1 MTRHQTLAQRFVRD
15 ERGVIALTFVV
26 TFSFLLAG
34 SLIVF
39 DIMRYN
45 VAQARVQN
53 ALDTAVI
60 SAGRKLANYKSTGY
74 GDYDPGQ
81 AWRDDATQYFNANLP
96 DGFLGLKLPA
106 SGEEG
111 ALTITY
117 SEDRVNADGTAVSD
131 GQFLSAQRISM
142 SISGKL
148 PLLSAGY
155 VDQTSMNLGARNWA
169 MRRVRNDLEL
179 VLALDNTG
187 SMSSDGK
194 MALLKTSS
202 QSLID
207 TVMAAAAAGGQGTG
221 GASGAYIGIVPFTD
235 AVNVRGIPTAKG
247 WLDVQPM
254 QQNYIDNT
262 WTGCIVEPGPTSG
275 SWSNANK
282 LPAEHLTPAAKFKPL
297 LSTYSFAYKP
307 DVMNA
312 RDSGSDKATFRYLV
326 QDTASGSDGFVFG
339 APSNLSQD
347 RRIKATIGDNGWNNS
362 SKSKDF
368 NLNIAVES
376 LYCPQASALF
386 LSKNQ
391 TALTSAVNAMN
402 PNGGTGI
409 PSGLLWAWRM
419 LSPDWRG
426 ATGWGDTDLP
436 RDGDSKLRKVI
447 VLLSDGD
454 NAGNGVVRRQ
464 SDSQSDPT
472 NSRSSWKN
480 AVEVAKLTYAYKKCT
495 KTNWF
500 GSKCDE
506 YSDPIQ
512 VPAEPVSVSLPYD
525 NKYTYGYSFYQC
537 PINGLLSVDPQQIT
551 KGNYDNS
558 CSTSTGTV
566 NSVVTGYGSLSND
579 ATFDDYMAQLCSNIK
594 NDNPPDHPNN
604 ITIYTLT
611 LGRSVS
617 SAAKAIMRTCASDP
631 GTYFDVSNADDL
643 PKAFEEI
650 AGALTE
656 LRLTN
661 DPNAGT

>member
-1 MTRHQTLAQRFVRD
+1 MTRHQNLAQRLARD

-60 SAGRKLANYKSTGY
+60 AAGRKLANYKSTGY

-81 AWRDDATQYFNANLP
+81 AWRDDAKQYFDSNLP

-131 GQFLSAQRISM
+131 GTYLSAQRISM

-169 MRRVRNDLEL
+169 VRRVRNDLEL

-187 SMSSDGK
+187 SMSSGGK
-194 MALLKTSS
+194 MTLLKTSS
-202 QSLID
+202 KTLIS
-207 TVMAAAAAGGQGTG
+207 TVMAAAAAGGQADA

-235 AVNVRGIPTAKG
+235 TVNVSGIPTAKG

-254 QQNYIDNT
+254 QKNYIDNT
-262 WTGCIVEPGPTSG
+262 WTGCIVEPGPASG
-275 SWSNANK
+275 GWSNANK

-297 LSTYSFAYKP
+297 LSTYSFTYTP
-307 DVMNA
+307 SIMNA
-312 RDSGSDKATFRYLV
+312 NNSGADKKTFRYLV
-326 QDTASGSDGFVFG
+326 QDTDIDPAGFLFD
-339 APSNLSQD
+339 APSDPHQD
-347 RRIKATIGDNGWNNS
+347 RRIKATIGDNGWDKPS
-362 SKSKDF
+362 TSKDF
-368 NLNIAVES
+368 NFNIAVES
-376 LYCPQASALF
+376 LYCPEASAFF

-391 TALTSAVNAMN
+391 TALDTAIDAMD

-426 ATGWGDTDLP
+426 ATGWGDADLP

-454 NAGNGVVRRQ
+454 NAGYGVVQRQ
-464 SDSQSDPT
+464 SDYHSDPT
-472 NSRSSWKN
+472 NSSFSWGN

-551 KGNYDNS
+551 KSNYGNS
-558 CSTSTGTV
+558 CSTSSSSV

-579 ATFDDYMAQLCSNIK
+579 ATFDAYMAQLCTNIK
-594 NDNPPDHPNN
+594 NDNPADHPNN

-611 LGRSVS
+611 LGTSVS
-617 SAAKAIMRTCASDP
+617 PDAKAVMKACASDP
-631 GTYFDVSNADDL
+631 STYFDVTNANDL

-661 DPNAGT
+661 DPAAGT